1 MVLTGNGEL
10 GKDLSHK
17 MSYNHLFKYILIG
30 DTGVGKS
37 CLLLRFLEN
46 RFNPIHDLTI
56 GVEFGTRTI
65 TVNKK
70 QVKLQIWDTAGQESF
85 RSITRS
91 YYRGASGALLVY
103 DVNRQETF
111 NHLASWLRDLEEY
124 SPQNLVIALVGNK
137 TDGPNRQVT
146 YEQGEKFAQ
155 QHNLIFIETSA
166 KTAQNV
172 EKAFMDVAA
181 TILSDLNDQNQ
192 PSQPGGD
199 TGDPTPAPAP
209 APSGGGC
216 C

>member
-1 MVLTGNGEL
+1 MFN
-10 GKDLSHK
+10 
-17 MSYNHLFKYILIG
+17 NLFKYILIG

-65 TVNKK
+65 NIGRKT
-70 QVKLQIWDTAGQESF
+70 VKLQIWDTAGQESF

-103 DVNRQETF
+103 DVNRHETF
-111 NHLASWLRDLEEY
+111 NHLTSWLRDLEEY
-124 SPQNLVIALVGNK
+124 SPSNLVIALVGNK
-137 TDGPNRQVT
+137 TDGPNRQVS
-146 YEQGEKFAQ
+146 YEEGEAFAK

-166 KTAQNV
+166 KTAENV
-172 EKAFMDVAA
+172 EKAFTEVAA
-181 TILSDLNDQNQ
+181 TILNDLEDQQ
-192 PSQPGGD
+192 QQQQQ
-199 TGDPTPAPAP
+199 PTPDQVNPTLP
-209 APSGGGC
+209 PSNPTPGNGGGC